1 MAGTPDWPTTLKE
14 PGFALAGAGLGPG
27 AGTTAPP
34 EQGPDWHPSPQWE
47 VVFPQYPYMEQQA
60 PCGQS
65 PQTVPPK
72 LTPQEPSVVTFA
84 VDAEPA
90 EETTEDGLPR
100 TGSPEVVDEGGVA
113 LEAAAA
119 LTTELEDDVHPDTH
133 PVPQCAGVFPHQ
145 PY

>member
-1 MAGTPDWPTTLKE
+1 
-14 PGFALAGAGLGPG
+14 
-27 AGTTAPP
+27 
-34 EQGPDWHPSPQWE
+34 
-47 VVFPQYPYMEQQA
+47 MEQQA

-72 LTPQEPSVVTFA
+72 LTPQEPSVVTFT

-100 TGSPEVVDEGGVA
+100 TGSPEVVDEGGAVDEA
-113 LEAAAA
+113 DGAAAA

-133 PVPQCAGVFPHQ
+133 PVPQCAGVFPHCIKLVLLFIHTEDVPHTQ